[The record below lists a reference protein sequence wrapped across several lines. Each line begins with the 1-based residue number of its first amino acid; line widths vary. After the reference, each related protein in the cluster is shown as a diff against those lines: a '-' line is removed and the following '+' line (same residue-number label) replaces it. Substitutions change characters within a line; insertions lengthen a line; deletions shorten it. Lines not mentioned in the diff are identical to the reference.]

1 MKSRELIKLSEKIA
15 DEHYGITKDLD
26 LNNLSYL
33 WFMYAEGSKK
43 GTYKPFMF
51 LAEVNLLVRL
61 DYLSSEEKRNI
72 IGLMTS
78 SDKDNLEIATLSISE
93 LRKQRIKDLGKYTKD
108 NIHYSD
114 VVYEKEVLDP
124 EDFLV

>member
-1 MKSRELIKLSEKIA
+1 MQKVKKLSEKIA
-15 DEHYGITKDLD
+15 KEHYGISKDLD
-26 LNNLSYL
+26 LSNLSYL
-33 WFMYAEGSKK
+33 WFMYAEGSKQ
-43 GTYKPFMF
+43 GSFKPFIF

-61 DYLSSEEKRNI
+61 NYLTSDEKRNI

-78 SDKDNLEIATLSISE
+78 SDKDNLYMAALSIST
-93 LRKQRIKDLGKYTKD
+93 LRKQRIRDLGEYTKN

-114 VVYEKEVLDP
+114 VVYQKEVLDP

>member
-1 MKSRELIKLSEKIA
+1 MEQKEVIKLSQQIA
-15 DEHYGITKDLD
+15 NEHYGITKDLD
-26 LNNLSYL
+26 LSNLSYL

-43 GTYKPFMF
+43 GTYKPFVF

-61 DYLSSEEKRNI
+61 SYLTNDEKRNI

-78 SDKDNLEIATLSISE
+78 SDKDNLYMAAISISQ
-93 LRKQRIKDLGKYTKD
+93 LRKQRIKDLGKYTKS
-108 NIHYSD
+108 NVHYSD
-114 VVYEKEVLDP
+114 VIYEKEVLDP